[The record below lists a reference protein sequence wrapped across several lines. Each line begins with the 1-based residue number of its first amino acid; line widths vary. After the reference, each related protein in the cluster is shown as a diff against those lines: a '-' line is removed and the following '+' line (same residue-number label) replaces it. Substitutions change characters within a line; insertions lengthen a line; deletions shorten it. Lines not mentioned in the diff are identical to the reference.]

1 MTVGASV
8 QGKIEISWFAFCR
21 GTIWT
26 PTEGVRLMASR
37 QSGGC
42 APALGSEPKVRTL
55 GEPTG
60 TALDRH
66 EVKWQ
71 GRCCHKRRLKNRLMV
86 RGCDPQGLRSA
97 WLREFFLRSTFEVS
111 VTIKIN
117 IAARLWA
124 SRQYQDSDL
133 TGRRGSFTRSSL
145 LCL

>member
-1 MTVGASV
+1 
-8 QGKIEISWFAFCR
+8 
-21 GTIWT
+21 
-26 PTEGVRLMASR
+26 MASR

-42 APALGSEPKVRTL
+42 APALSSEPKVRTL

-117 IAARLWA
+117 IAARLRA
-124 SRQYQDSDL
+124 SRQYQDLDL

>member
-1 MTVGASV
+1 
-8 QGKIEISWFAFCR
+8 
-21 GTIWT
+21 
-26 PTEGVRLMASR
+26 MASR

-42 APALGSEPKVRTL
+42 APALSSEPKVRTL

-117 IAARLWA
+117 IAARLRA
-124 SRQYQDSDL
+124 PRQYQDLDL